1 MSTWD
6 ERLLAWPQA
15 HLLQTRGWGIAQSQA
30 GWRSHQLLVPVEGAA
45 QPLPLSV
52 LQSRRPAALA
62 RLGLTRL
69 YVPKGP
75 ACAADDEPAWAAV
88 LGALDDLARRAG
100 AGTVTVEPPGWDD
113 QAAALRS
120 RLRGHR
126 WSETATAQPAHT
138 AVVDLSGDFEAVLAR
153 MRPKGRYNVR
163 LAARRGVVVDCLGGD
178 AVAAETLAALCA
190 ATAARQGIHQPDARH
205 LRAVLATVP
214 GAAVYVA
221 SVAGEPVA
229 GALVAAFAGEAAYL
243 YGGSTERHRERQPS
257 ALLHAAVMQAA
268 MAAGCRTYDL
278 WGIPAGDDPTH
289 AWHGLRQFK
298 LSLGGV
304 ERSAPGAWRQVRRP
318 AAARA
323 GELLENLRRRARRPL
338 VHRERARLEHGGD
351 GERTAAPAP
360 RTH

>member
-1 MSTWD
+1 VSTWD
-6 ERLLAWPQA
+6 ERLLAWPRA
-15 HLLQTRGWGIAQSQA
+15 HLLQTRGWSIAQSQA
-30 GWRSHQLLVPVEGAA
+30 GWRSHRLLVPVEGAA

-52 LQSRRPAALA
+52 LESRRPAALA

-88 LGALDDLARRAG
+88 LRALDDLARLTG

-113 QAAALRS
+113 QAAALRA
-120 RLRGHR
+120 RLGGRG
-126 WSETATAQPAHT
+126 WSETATVQPAHT
-138 AVVDLSGDFEAVLAR
+138 AVVDLRGDFEAVLAR
-153 MRPKGRYNVR
+153 MHPKGRYNVR
-163 LAARRGVVVDCLGGD
+163 LAARRGVVAERLDD
-178 AVAAETLAALCA
+178 AEIAAETLARLCA
-190 ATAARQGIHQPDARH
+190 VTAARQGIHQPDARH

-214 GAAVYVA
+214 GAAVHVA
-221 SVAGEPVA
+221 GVAGEPVA
-229 GALVAAFAGEAAYL
+229 GALVAAFAGEAVYL

-268 MAAGCRTYDL
+268 MAAGCDSYDL
-278 WGIPAGDDPTH
+278 WGIPEGDDPTH

-323 GELLENLRRRARRPL
+323 GELVEGLRRRARRPL
-338 VHRERARLEHGGD
+338 FHGGRPRVEHGGD

-360 RTH
+360 RAR